1 MSDSRRA
8 RARAVELLEK
18 CVELRSKVLGE
29 AHLQT
34 IETKFVLAGLYHT
47 MGEHELANPLHAACL
62 SGNCLLGL
70 LLSVTLCTT
79 SSSNSLPQITKS
91 IIIVMI
97 LIISRF
103 SVYLPVC
110 LFVCLLGRRERLG
123 DYHEVTLHTLFASAH
138 ALSNSARARD
148 RALAIP
154 LYEEYLLE
162 AGNKLKAAPS
172 VDHHYLHNNNDNSH
186 IQPLLDPTDP
196 RSLYFSL
203 TPWSITDPTHALR
216 MALDHCAEAV
226 RTLKRTLAGE

>member
-110 LFVCLLGRRERLG
+110 LFVC
-123 DYHEVTLHTLFASAH
+123 
-138 ALSNSARARD
+138 
-148 RALAIP
+148 
-154 LYEEYLLE
+154 
-162 AGNKLKAAPS
+162 
-172 VDHHYLHNNNDNSH
+172 
-186 IQPLLDPTDP
+186 
-196 RSLYFSL
+196 
-203 TPWSITDPTHALR
+203 
-216 MALDHCAEAV
+216 
-226 RTLKRTLAGE
+226 